1 MKVLTLNTETQKVT
15 EKELNGFL
23 TPLDY
28 IKLNFCYW
36 GLYEVQKESK
46 TQFKVYCKF
55 TKKLLYN
62 ILFTK

>member
-23 TPLDY
+23 APLDY
-28 IKLNFCYW
+28 IKLNFSFW
-36 GLYEVQKESK
+36 GIYDIKKESK
-46 TQFKVYCKF
+46 TQYKIYCKF
-55 TKKLLYN
+55 TNKLLYN